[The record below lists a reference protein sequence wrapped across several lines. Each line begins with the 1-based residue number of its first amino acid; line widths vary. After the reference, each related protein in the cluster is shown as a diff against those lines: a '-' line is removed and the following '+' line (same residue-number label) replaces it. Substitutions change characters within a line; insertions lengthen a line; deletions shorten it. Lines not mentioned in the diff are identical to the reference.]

1 MSDYPEQRD
10 EPQPAPSSFVR
21 PLNLDRRSSRH
32 TSRHSNASGLTYVTN
47 ISVPA
52 TSENHAPE
60 PIFGMPTPIIP
71 NAPPLSESASR
82 SEYMM
87 VDPDPE
93 YQEET
98 GLRMQGGR
106 RGFVGGFVAG
116 LRNLPRVMLR
126 HPRVAEVASE
136 KKGHYRRRTTDD
148 GGPGLPMY
156 QSYLEDPP
164 VDPANVEIVSGM
176 PMPTPH
182 TISITSPSLR
192 ESQDH
197 DNDADQTA
205 YSDMHPSRPNTQA
218 GDTTLIHQSEINIG
232 SPLPIQT
239 DPQPTSDYDKM
250 SSVLQSTPSVSIA
263 AHINRIQQFFRDVN
277 DLPWVS
283 SRVAV
288 DYIPEKNGRRG
299 TGKRQTAKTSET
311 WYPVHQDLD
320 LLSNGTPDVGGS
332 VAMTHRREGSHRRAL
347 TDSSFSPA
355 STGMSQSLASPSTGM
370 SPRYSV
376 TSEPGPGGR
385 NHRRIR
391 TPRHHQRRPLHRQPT
406 SPPQTTVYP
415 YIATPQPMYI
425 YSGPPSPPQ
434 PVSAS
439 GSPARQGHS
448 VGATSPALPAMY
460 MIPMPPP
467 VYQQM
472 PAYPYPVAPPASPPA
487 RPTP

>member
-1 MSDYPEQRD
+1 MSDYFEQHD

-32 TSRHSNASGLTYVTN
+32 TSRHSNGSGLTYVTN
-47 ISVPA
+47 LSVPA
-52 TSENHAPE
+52 ASENNAPE

-93 YQEET
+93 YQPEEES
-98 GLRMQGGR
+98 GVQMQGGR

-116 LRNLPRVMLR
+116 LKNLPRVMLR

-136 KKGHYRRRTTDD
+136 KKGHYRRRTVDD

-156 QSYLEDPP
+156 QSYMQDPP
-164 VDPANVEIVSGM
+164 VDPSNVEIVAGM

-182 TISITSPSLR
+182 TISVTSPSLR
-192 ESQDH
+192 ENPD
-197 DNDADQTA
+197 DDQA
-205 YSDMHPSRPNTQA
+205 SYSDMHPSRPNTQA
-218 GDTTLIHQSEINIG
+218 GDTTLIHQSQINIG
-232 SPLPIQT
+232 SPVQA
-239 DPQPTSDYDKM
+239 DMQPASDYDKM
-250 SSVLQSTPSVSIA
+250 SSIAQSAPSVSIA
-263 AHINRIQQFFRDVN
+263 AHINRLQQFFQDIN

-288 DYIPEKNGRRG
+288 DYIPERNGRRG
-299 TGKRQTAKTSET
+299 TGKRQTPKASES
-311 WYPVHQDLD
+311 WYPAHQELD
-320 LLSNGTPDVGGS
+320 LLSNGSPDMGGS

-347 TDSSFSPA
+347 TDSSLSPT
-355 STGMSQSLASPSTGM
+355 STGMSRSLASPSIGM

-385 NHRRIR
+385 NHRHVR
-391 TPRHHQRRPLHRQPT
+391 TPRHHQRRPLQRQPT
-406 SPPQTTVYP
+406 SPPQPTVYP

-434 PVSAS
+434 LMSPG
-439 GSPARQGHS
+439 GSPVGQGQS
-448 VGATSPALPAMY
+448 VAATSPGMPVY

-472 PAYPYPVAPPASPPA
+472 PGYPYPVGKQASPPSQ
-487 RPTP
+487 RTP